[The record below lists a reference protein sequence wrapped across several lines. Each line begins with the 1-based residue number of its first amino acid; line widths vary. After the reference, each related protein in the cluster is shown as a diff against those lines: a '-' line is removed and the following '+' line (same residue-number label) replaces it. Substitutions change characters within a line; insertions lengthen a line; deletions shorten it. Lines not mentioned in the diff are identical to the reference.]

1 MKKFTLLFVFLA
13 LANWSLSAQC
23 IRTYSGPNV
32 ASNNLG
38 LLQTIESCAY
48 TTTDFVTVTNLLV
61 GNEYVFTSTSGTTH
75 KYIAVTDLN
84 NVVITQ
90 GSSPLTVESITN
102 TAVRLHLSDD
112 ALCGGTPTCHIVTVQ
127 AFLQCPLPVDLVI
140 EDLGTTSANFSWEPV
155 GSETSWDIV
164 LLPAT
169 SAAPTA
175 SATDFVTITNNP
187 IFQTTSLTPSTSY
200 KFYYRAACSETEK
213 SPWNSSD
220 AFTTLCESVS
230 YFSQNFDASTTMP
243 SCWSKVGTEGTAN
256 VQNSSS
262 AASLP
267 NNLYM
272 SMDFTTN
279 AKPVVLMPNIID
291 SDAGTHR
298 LKFKVRGDFSAD
310 GSVEFGY
317 LIDPANASSF
327 VSLQTYNAT
336 SATVYNEY
344 IYEAGTDIETGN
356 LAFRATGSVVL
367 DDVIWELMP
376 LCDDVTNVN
385 VVSFSSNAAVLSY
398 SSTNDVEVVYS
409 NATNAN
415 PNELTP
421 IAAQNES
428 IALSS
433 LESSSTYKVWVR
445 SVCNATENGAWV
457 GPKTF
462 KTNCTPVSSFSQNF
476 DAGTTF
482 PSCWKKVGTTGN
494 AYIQSANGTTS
505 TPNALNMSSYTNN
518 LGVVAL
524 PAVSNAAAGTN
535 RLKFSARGVNV
546 AGSIIEVG
554 YLTNPDNASSFVQLT
569 SFTTTSASAFQS
581 FIYVPDA
588 DTVLSETLA
597 FRIAETP
604 GSAVYFDDV
613 IWESNPNCGDVASV
627 QTTGV
632 TNNSA
637 AVSWT
642 ASSSAETNWQVAYGI
657 GITDPANATIA
668 DVTSAPNTT
677 LTGLSDASNY
687 TIWVRSKCGDA
698 EFGAWIG
705 PKSILTLCNPVTEIM
720 ENFDAATTLPVCW
733 KQVGSGSFFIQT
745 DGDLHRMYLSA
756 VTIALPQVSNA
767 AANTHKLSFKARA
780 AYDVGGV
787 IEVGYLQDLDDATSF
802 VALDT
807 FIPTSTTEF
816 NVFNAYLGTAPQSPY
831 LAFRHTGIPY
841 GAVLIDDVSWE
852 LLPACQDVTSI
863 ATDLI
868 TDTSASVAWAAG
880 TASNWQIVLGQS
892 TDNDLSSLT
901 PIDVATPSY
910 AFTALTEATTY
921 KYWVRSNCGNGE
933 FGAWIGPKTFR
944 TKCEAIADFPWEES
958 FEDVTIPA
966 LPSCWTKENGDYSTS
981 NDSYLFEPY
990 SGLNYLKN
998 NANAVNEY
1006 IWTPGFTLQANHS
1019 YDFSTLVRGDGYD
1032 NWTVKMAY
1040 NTYASSQGA
1049 TVMGDT
1055 FVVNGNGNVST
1066 SMNYEEMKRTF
1077 VPTQDGTYYFA
1088 LVVNENAAGYPYAIA
1103 FDDVA
1108 LIDNGMLSTP
1118 GFETNNF
1125 TVYPNPVKNWLN
1137 ISYTQ
1142 NITSVEVFNL
1152 LGQNVITNTTNT
1164 TTKTQVD
1171 MSALAAGTYLVK
1183 VNTENGTKTMKVIKE

>member
-1 MKKFTLLFVFLA
+1 MKKFTLLFVFLL

-23 IRTYSGPNV
+23 IRTYSGQTV
-32 ASNNLG
+32 ASNNMG
-38 LLQTIESCAY
+38 FVQTIGSCSW

-61 GNEYVFTSTSGTTH
+61 GNEYVFTSTSGTTD
-75 KYIAVTDLN
+75 KYITVTDLN

-102 TAVRLHLSDD
+102 TAVRLHLSND
-112 ALCGGTPTCHIVTVQ
+112 ALCGGTATCHIVTLQ
-127 AFLQCPLPVDLVI
+127 AILQCPLPVDLVI
-140 EDLGTTSANFSWEPV
+140 EDLTTTSASFSWQPV
-155 GSETSWDIV
+155 GSETSWDV
-164 LLPAT
+164 LILPAA
-169 SAAPTA
+169 SPAPAAN
-175 SATDFVTITNNP
+175 ATDFTTIANNP
-187 IFQTTSLTPSTSY
+187 VFEDTTLTPSTSY
-200 KFYYRAACSETEK
+200 TFYFRAACSETEK
-213 SPWNSSD
+213 SPWNSS
-220 AFTTLCESVS
+220 ATFTTLCESVS

-243 SCWSKVGTEGTAN
+243 GCWSKVGTEGTAN

-267 NNLYM
+267 NDLYM
-272 SMDFTTN
+272 SIDFTTN
-279 AKPVVLMPNIID
+279 AKPVVLMPNIMD
-291 SDAGTHR
+291 YDAGTHR
-298 LKFKVRGDFSAD
+298 LKFKLRGAFSAD

-317 LIDPANASSF
+317 LIDPANASTF
-327 VSLQTYNAT
+327 VSLQTYSAT
-336 SATVYNEY
+336 SATVYDEY
-344 IYEAGTDIETGN
+344 IYEAGTGIETGD

-376 LCDDVTNVN
+376 SCDDVTNVN

-409 NATNAN
+409 NTTNAN

-476 DAGTTF
+476 DAATTF
-482 PSCWKKVGTTGN
+482 PACWKKVGTTGN

-524 PAVSNAAAGTN
+524 PAVSNAAAGTH
-535 RLKFSARGVNV
+535 RLKFSARSVSSVG
-546 AGSIIEVG
+546 GIIEVG
-554 YLTNPDNASSFVQLT
+554 YLTNPDNASSFVVLT
-569 SFTTTSASAFQS
+569 TYTTTSSTVFQN
-581 FIYVPDA
+581 YVYIPA
-588 DTVLSETLA
+588 VNTVLSETFA
-597 FRIAETP
+597 FRVSEVP
-604 GSAVYFDDV
+604 GSAVYIDDV
-613 IWESNPNCGDVASV
+613 IWEAAPACGDVASV
-627 QTTGV
+627 QTANA
-632 TNNSA
+632 TNNS
-637 AVSWT
+637 VDISWT

-657 GITDPANATIA
+657 GSTDPANATIA

-787 IEVGYLQDLDDATSF
+787 IEVGYLQDLNDATSF

-816 NVFNAYLGTAPQSPY
+816 DVFNAYLGTAPQTPY

-841 GAVLIDDVSWE
+841 DAVLIDDVSWE

-892 TDNDLSSLT
+892 TDNDPSTLT
-901 PIDVATPSY
+901 SIDVTTPTY

-921 KYWVRSNCGNGE
+921 KYWIRTNCGQGE
-933 FGAWIGPKTFR
+933 FGAWIGPKTFK
-944 TKCEAIADFPWEES
+944 TKCEPIAYFPWTES
-958 FEDVTIPA
+958 FENVTTPAIPT
-966 LPSCWTKENGDYSTS
+966 CWIKENGDYTTS
-981 NDSYLFEPY
+981 NSTYLFAPNT
-990 SGLNYLKN
+990 GVNYLRN
-998 NANAVNEY
+998 SANAVNEY
-1006 IWTPGFTLQANHS
+1006 IWTPGFALQANHS
-1019 YDFSTLVRGDGYD
+1019 YDLSTLVRGDGFD

-1040 NTYASSQGA
+1040 NNYSKSEGSSFLGEA
-1049 TVMGDT
+1049 
-1055 FVVNGNGNVST
+1055 FVVSGNGNITT
-1066 SMNYEEMKRTF
+1066 SMQYEEMTRTF
-1077 VPTQDGTYYFA
+1077 VPTEDGTYYFA

-1103 FDDVA
+1103 FDDVT

-1164 TTKTQVD
+1164 STKTQVD